1 MKKKFEDIKV
11 VIKDRK
17 SMDRQCNVCKNNDKR
32 ISNVTQDITYTKL
45 KIERHE
51 PI

>member
-17 SMDRQCNVCKNNDKR
+17 SMDRQRNVCKNNDKR
-32 ISNVTQDITYTKL
+32 ISNVTQDITYTQKNND
-45 KIERHE
+45 RATRT
-51 PI
+51 